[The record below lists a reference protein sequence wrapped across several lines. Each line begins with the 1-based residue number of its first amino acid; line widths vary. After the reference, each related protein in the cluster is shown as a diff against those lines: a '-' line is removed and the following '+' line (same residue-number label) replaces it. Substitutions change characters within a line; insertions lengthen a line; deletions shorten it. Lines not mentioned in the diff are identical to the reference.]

1 MKKFKLGFLRAAR
14 SLGGFALAR
23 RFTGN
28 GVRILCYHG
37 IWLGRDSFPGDA
49 MFMRAET
56 FRERLDIIRRLGYPV
71 VPLDTAVAALEGK
84 CQVPRNALAI
94 TIDDGWYSTY
104 AEMLPALRE
113 RGMPA
118 TLYVDSEHLRTGLP
132 VPHVMARYLHQV
144 AGKPGHEP
152 AVLALAEAT
161 DLSTGVRAR
170 LDAVEIMADELGI
183 DFQSYRAG
191 RAFDYMTEHELA
203 EAYGSGLDVQLHTH
217 THSLHDQSATR
228 VAREIADN
236 RQALAEM
243 LDVAPE
249 QFRHFC
255 YPSGVCSLEAAA
267 ELDRLGLAS
276 STTTE
281 QRIARPGMQ
290 RQLLPRILDGEQLSP
305 IEFEAELSGFA
316 DLMRGLRRLL
326 GR

>member
-1 MKKFKLGFLRAAR
+1 MKKLKLRFLHAAK

-23 RFTGN
+23 HFTGN

-56 FRERLDIIRRLGYPV
+56 FRNRLDTIRRLGYPV
-71 VPLDTAVAALEGK
+71 VPLDTAVAALEGT
-84 CQVPRNALAI
+84 CGVPRNALAI
-94 TIDDGWYSTY
+94 TIDDGWHSTY
-104 AEMLPALRE
+104 SEMLPALRE
-113 RGMPA
+113 QGMPA

-132 VPHVMARYLHQV
+132 VPHVMARYLHRI
-144 AGKPGHEP
+144 ANKSAPGL
-152 AVLALAEAT
+152 AVTALAEAA
-161 DLSTGVRAR
+161 DLSTSVQAR
-170 LDAVEIMADELGI
+170 LTAAEAMAGELGI
-183 DFQSYRAG
+183 DIKSYRAS
-191 RAFDYMTEHELA
+191 RAFDYMTEGELA
-203 EAYGSGLDVQLHTH
+203 EAYHAGLDVQLHTH

-243 LDVAPE
+243 LDVPPE

-255 YPSGVCSLEAAA
+255 YPSGVCSPEAAA

-281 QRIARPGMQ
+281 QRIARPGMP

-316 DLMRGLRRLL
+316 DLMRGLRRLMV
-326 GR
+326 R